1 MPQRGTNAQGSDAQG
16 SGGRRRSSRI
26 SRLTSPA
33 DLRALSFEQ
42 LDELAVE
49 IRDFLVQ
56 KTSRRGG
63 HLGPNLGVVEL
74 TMALHRVFDSPA
86 DPIIFDTGHQAYV
99 HKIVTGRSADF
110 DTLRTRNGLSG
121 YPSRA
126 ESVHDWVENSH
137 ASTSLSYADGLA
149 KAFALRGENNRTVVA
164 VIGDGALTGGMA
176 WEALNNIAGARDR
189 PLVVVLNDNG
199 RSYAPTTGGMA
210 QRMAALRL
218 RPGYERMLDQVKNR
232 LPQAPV
238 IGRPLY
244 SALHA
249 TKSAV
254 KDWFVP
260 QMMFQDLG
268 LKYLGPIDGHDI
280 AALEEALRNAKGF
293 RGPVLVHCLTQ
304 KGQGYAPAEND
315 DAEQMHSPPAFDPD
329 TGLPI
334 AAPTRTWT
342 SVFSRKLVEIGAER
356 DDVVAITA
364 AMSGPTGLGAFADA
378 YPERVYDVG
387 IAEQHAL
394 TSAAGLAM
402 GGMHPVVALYA
413 TFLNRAFDQ
422 LLMDCALHGLGVTV
436 VLDRAGLT
444 GEDGPSHHGM
454 WDMSLAGLVP
464 GLSLAAPRD
473 AATLADELAEAVAV
487 QDGPTVVRYPKGA
500 VPEPV
505 SALRRVGADRGRL
518 VEATGGI
525 GAVDILTEPPAAQD
539 RDVLLVAVGAFGAM
553 AVQAASRLADQ
564 GIGVTVVDPR
574 WALPVS
580 PALTV
585 LAKDHRLVVTI
596 EDGGRSGGI
605 GATIADVLAPAGI
618 AVTVLALPQEFMQA
632 ASRGD
637 LLTDLGLNAKDVAR
651 GITELIAGRSGA
663 ASNGSAGNGSASN
676 GNASTVGAANG
687 GAGNGS
693 ASNGNASTVGAANGG
708 AGNGSASNGSQV
720 NGNGGAPGAS
730 NGVRNGKSVTAA
742 IQDKSI
748 QDGPVKDRRST
759 GEA

>member
-1 MPQRGTNAQGSDAQG
+1 MPPQGTSDDGAAV
-16 SGGRRRSSRI
+16 SGRSSRI
-26 SRLTSPA
+26 GRLSSPA
-33 DLRALSFEQ
+33 DLRALTNDQ
-42 LDELAVE
+42 LTALAIE
-49 IRDFLVQ
+49 IRTFLVQ

-86 DPIIFDTGHQAYV
+86 DPIVFDTGHQAYV

-110 DTLRTRNGLSG
+110 DKLRTRNGLSG
-121 YPSRA
+121 YPSRS

-149 KAFALRGENNRTVVA
+149 KAFALRGEHSRTVVA

-176 WEALNNIAGARDR
+176 WEALNNIAAAKDR
-189 PLVVVLNDNG
+189 PLVIVLNDNG

-218 RPGYERMLDQVKNR
+218 RPGYERFLDQVKNR

-249 TKSAV
+249 VKSAV
-254 KDWFVP
+254 KDWMIP
-260 QMMFQDLG
+260 QTMFGDLG

-280 AALEEALRNAKGF
+280 AALEEALRAAKRY
-293 RGPVLVHCLTQ
+293 RGPVLVHCLTR

-329 TGLPI
+329 TGLPM
-334 AAPTRTWT
+334 AAPANTWT
-342 SVFSRKLVEIGAER
+342 SVFSRSLVDIGEVR
-356 DDVVAITA
+356 PDVVAITA
-364 AMSGPTGLGAFADA
+364 AMSGPTGLDAFAGRFPD
-378 YPERVYDVG
+378 RVYDVG

-413 TFLNRAFDQ
+413 TFLNRGFDQ
-422 LLMDCALHGLGVTV
+422 LLMDCALHRLGVTV
-436 VLDRAGLT
+436 VLDRAGVT

-454 WDMSLAGLVP
+454 WDMSLAALVP

-473 AATLADELAEAVAV
+473 AVTLAQELAEAVV
-487 QDGPTVVRYPKGA
+487 VTDGPTVIRYPKGA

-505 SALRRVGADRGRL
+505 ATIRRVVADDGDL
-518 VEATGGI
+518 VAARGGI
-525 GAVDILTEPPAAQD
+525 GAVDVLTEPAAGHD
-539 RDVLLVAVGAFGAM
+539 KDVLLIAVGAFGAM
-553 AVQAASRLADQ
+553 AVEAASRLADQ

-580 PALTV
+580 PAVTV
-585 LAKDHRLVVTI
+585 LARQHRMVVTI
-596 EDGGRSGGI
+596 EDGGRSGGV
-605 GATIADVLAPAGI
+605 GATVSDVLAQLGI
-618 AVTVLALPQEFMQA
+618 PVTVLALPQEFLEPA
-632 ASRGD
+632 ARGD
-637 LLTDLGLNAKDVAR
+637 LLSELGLNAKDVAR
-651 GITELIAGRSGA
+651 GITEMIAGRSTSA
-663 ASNGSAGNGSASN
+663 APEHSGSTGGISHGS
-676 GNASTVGAANG
+676 
-687 GAGNGS
+687 
-693 ASNGNASTVGAANGG
+693 
-708 AGNGSASNGSQV
+708 
-720 NGNGGAPGAS
+720 
-730 NGVRNGKSVTAA
+730 SV
-742 IQDKSI
+742 
-748 QDGPVKDRRST
+748 RST
-759 GEA
+759 TDDERTLGDV